1 MVYLGS
7 KSPRRHE
14 LLKSIVQDFEVI
26 HKDVDESFDL
36 SEDLNKV
43 PIRLAEKKFKSIIS
57 DLQKHDILI
66 TADTVVIKEGLIYNK
81 PEDEHEASQMI
92 SQLMGGYHSVITGVV
107 VGNQANFVSFS
118 DFTSV
123 YMDVL
128 TDAELKYYVN
138 SFTPFDKAGG
148 YGIQDWIGMAKIS
161 KIEGSYANVM
171 GLPTQKLYEVIKDN
185 FTQILKG

>member
-7 KSPRRHE
+7 KSPRRQE
-14 LLKSIVQDFEVI
+14 LLKSIVQNFEVI

-36 SEDLNKV
+36 SEDVNKV
-43 PIRLAEKKFKSIIS
+43 PILLAEKKFKSIIS
-57 DLQKHDILI
+57 DLQKHDLLI

-81 PEDEHEASQMI
+81 PEDTNEASQMI
-92 SQLMGGYHSVITGVV
+92 SQLMGGYHYVITGVV
-107 VGNQANFVSFS
+107 VGNHVNFVPFS
-118 DFTSV
+118 ETTKV
-123 YMDVL
+123 YLDVL
-128 TDAELKYYVN
+128 TDAELDYYVN
-138 SFTPFDKAGG
+138 TFKPFDKAGG

>member
-14 LLKSIVQDFEVI
+14 LLKSIVQDFEII
-26 HKDVDESFDL
+26 HKDVDESFDQ
-36 SEDLNKV
+36 SEDVNKV

-57 DLQKHDILI
+57 HLQNNDILI
-66 TADTVVIKEGLIYNK
+66 TADTVVIKDGIIYNK
-81 PEDEHEASQMI
+81 PEDEYEATQMI
-92 SQLMGGYHSVITGVV
+92 SQLMDGYHSVITGVV
-107 VGNQANFVSFS
+107 VGNQTNFVPFS
-118 DFTSV
+118 EITRV

-128 TDAELKYYVN
+128 TDAELDYYVN
-138 SFTPFDKAGG
+138 TFKPFDKAGG

-185 FTQILKG
+185 FAQILKG